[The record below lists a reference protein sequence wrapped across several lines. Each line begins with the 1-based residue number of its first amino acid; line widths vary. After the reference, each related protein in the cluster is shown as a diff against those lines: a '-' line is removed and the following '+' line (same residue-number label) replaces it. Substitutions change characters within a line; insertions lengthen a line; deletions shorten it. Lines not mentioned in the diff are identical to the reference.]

1 MKTGFSQ
8 GSRETFFLGTECQSA
23 SASSSSRAT
32 HLSSPQ
38 VLQGGQAHPGL
49 YQSCGERLKLPGH
62 EQNQNRQDFA
72 SSLMSNWEREM

>member
-32 HLSSPQ
+32 RLSSPQ
-38 VLQGGQAHPGL
+38 VPQGGQVHPDLSQG
-49 YQSCGERLKLPGH
+49 CGERLKLL
-62 EQNQNRQDFA
+62 ERKQNQNRQDLV
-72 SSLMSNWEREM
+72 SSLKSNWKREM